1 MLLVFYRIGM
11 SGEKKILTM
20 YKTCSICNKIHD
32 MNIICKRPYK
42 YKKRRKSDK
51 FRSTYEW
58 KQKREEIKRRDRYL
72 CLACLNSI
80 DDTNFMYNY
89 KNLQVHHIISIEEYY
104 DKRLDNE
111 NLITLCPLH
120 HKMAEQ
126 REISLE
132 TLLKLVPK
140 E

>member
-11 SGEKKILTM
+11 NGEKKIMTM

-72 CLACLNSI
+72 CLACLNNI
-80 DDTNFMYNY
+80 DDTN
-89 KNLQVHHIISIEEYY
+89 
-104 DKRLDNE
+104 
-111 NLITLCPLH
+111 
-120 HKMAEQ
+120 
-126 REISLE
+126 
-132 TLLKLVPK
+132 
-140 E
+140 